1 MRLPPGRKAM
11 NLKPVQTKENAAE
24 RLRDE
29 ILRMLEGLAPG
40 DQLPTEQKLAETIGA
55 SRSHIRD
62 ALKLLEKDG
71 LVTAIQGKGR
81 FLSAVGSLR
90 VERPV
95 TEYESVTEML
105 ENLGYKVTNLVLDAA
120 EAGASEIEAR
130 ALNIAAGAPV
140 IRLIRLRCG
149 NDEPLVFEID
159 VVPKDVLP
167 GPIAYR
173 DWSGSLTK
181 ILEFHGKKVESSI
194 ARITAANLPNF
205 ASRFNLGGQDP
216 WLLVEETCITPDGE
230 RVIFSSGYHRGTEI
244 GFNVLR
250 RRSS

>member
-1 MRLPPGRKAM
+1 M
-11 NLKPVQTKENAAE
+11 NLKLVPSKENTVE

-29 ILRMLEGLAPG
+29 ILRMLDGLAPG
-40 DQLPTEQKLAETIGA
+40 DQLPTEQKLAETIGV
-55 SRSHIRD
+55 SRSNIRD
-62 ALKLLEKDG
+62 ALKLLENEG
-71 LVTAIQGKGR
+71 IVTAIQGKGR
-81 FLSAVGSLR
+81 FLSAVGGLR

-105 ENLGYKVTNLVLDAA
+105 ENLGYKVTNLVLDISES
-120 EAGASEIEAR
+120 EASDVEAR
-130 ALNIAAGAPV
+130 ALNLSAGSPV
-140 IRLIRLRCG
+140 IRLVRLRCG
-149 NDEPLVFEID
+149 NDEPLVFEVD
-159 VVPKDVLP
+159 VVPRPFLP

-194 ARITAANLPNF
+194 ARITAANLPGDY
-205 ASRFNLGGQDP
+205 ADRFNLLGLDP
-216 WLLVEETCITPDGE
+216 WLLVEETCITPEGD
-230 RVIFSSGYHRGTEI
+230 RVIFTLGYHRGSEI